1 MPAREDSGTFYRG
14 SIRDVLTQMSGGPQ
28 APRDPSASP
37 ASSCNSSASVEGADF
52 PVDSGGGGHSS
63 EEEEDDECASDTS
76 ARLRDVDRRLAANA
90 SEVGRGSSKWD
101 WLREADT
108 YKQDPSTPDAS
119 PGYVDD
125 GDEEYN
131 DDSDDEGRNERGAAE
146 EDGGRFAFGGEQAFR
161 DEAHSS
167 EEDSGAKKRVPKAP
181 SQSPAQLENDF
192 GGRGT
197 EQPAHVLRNPL
208 ERAATSCM
216 EQEMAVSPSRIG
228 VLVVPEKLSEAPP
241 AASSASLS
249 KVVVRSNATG
259 GRGGAA
265 TSSAAASAASA
276 AAREKWQNRTELF
289 AFSPG
294 KRLPKPQAVISPRS
308 LYKLNTSWSPVIT
321 RGGTSRAGTRKIDP
335 ELLSPQHSP
344 VRGSQNNAQKTAANP
359 QLKGTTREVAGK
371 KPSPAHGILHSS
383 VEHEDDTP
391 SCRGSVSPTGASCV
405 LPQKPRVTPPRK
417 QEQPRNR
424 ERPQHGYSLRD
435 SGDHTPAHPS
445 RHHPTAASSSSASTT
460 ALTTR
465 RTNTANTSL
474 YTLST
479 AALDEPSSSSKCAA
493 SSLPL
498 TPSSGS
504 TPRSCYSLQPSAKT
518 SGRSRDHQ
526 ELTSRVAAVQPRPP
540 RSRVAKVKLC
550 VCAQT
555 ASLLA
560 RERTRL
566 LKDEQEFFKELVHF
580 QARERDLNSV
590 CEQLENS
597 KRRFQQE
604 KVSEWEAKEKHVD
617 DLRAEMAELERRL
630 DEVERESKKCAA
642 AMQERRRQMKSW
654 EKQLC
659 WKEAELEKKIAI
671 SGEEKAKELAQ
682 WDQKME
688 DLRGRREKLVKGG
701 VLSEGGS
708 DLAATVTK
716 LESAV
721 EEKRVCT
728 SSRRAVLRPERDRA
742 RAAQAKIKAL
752 QEELKSLEAQKAHDS
767 KRKSDVVAATN
778 KLRAV
783 VAMLTHKADDEI
795 NPQIARETEVL
806 ADWHNKLATLRG
818 ENDELEQTLVMR
830 TRRIE
835 ERFLQRKAEAEAAQ
849 LLSGRESL
857 ADGGEDEREL
867 RVTMAELN
875 IASLKES
882 HAALQRAI
890 LAFQECCLA
899 DADPDRSTKVKA
911 SSSVG
916 GRGRSSMSR
925 MSSGRAPTSRTPTTS
940 SGTASTAAT
949 ANLASA
955 RRTAASEARAQ

>member
-181 SQSPAQLENDF
+181 S
-192 GGRGT
+192 
-197 EQPAHVLRNPL
+197 H
-208 ERAATSCM
+208 
-216 EQEMAVSPSRIG
+216 
-228 VLVVPEKLSEAPP
+228 
-241 AASSASLS
+241 
-249 KVVVRSNATG
+249 
-259 GRGGAA
+259 
-265 TSSAAASAASA
+265 A

-308 LYKLNTSWSPVIT
+308 LYKLNTSWSP
-321 RGGTSRAGTRKIDP
+321 
-335 ELLSPQHSP
+335 
-344 VRGSQNNAQKTAANP
+344 
-359 QLKGTTREVAGK
+359 
-371 KPSPAHGILHSS
+371 
-383 VEHEDDTP
+383 
-391 SCRGSVSPTGASCV
+391 
-405 LPQKPRVTPPRK
+405 
-417 QEQPRNR
+417 
-424 ERPQHGYSLRD
+424 
-435 SGDHTPAHPS
+435 
-445 RHHPTAASSSSASTT
+445 
-460 ALTTR
+460 
-465 RTNTANTSL
+465 
-474 YTLST
+474 
-479 AALDEPSSSSKCAA
+479 
-493 SSLPL
+493 
-498 TPSSGS
+498 
-504 TPRSCYSLQPSAKT
+504 
-518 SGRSRDHQ
+518 

-940 SGTASTAAT
+940 SAISLHDDASNPLPSLFESKAISSAPARNFNNSREGSNRACNRSIERKPRPLRTTMVKMTKSMSMKMASMASMKMSSMKMSSMKMSSMKMASMKMSSMKMASMKKVVLKQGAKTDVKAAGKTAAMQAAGVAT
-949 ANLASA
+949 QKGNLKAVFQQAAAVAARKIQLRQVFQEAATKALAKSKSPMKSSMKMASMSA
-955 RRTAASEARAQ
+955 MKK